1 MLAAAIVVGT
11 YLLGRSLAGRPG
23 ALLAA
28 ALTATAAFS
37 SANNSF
43 VLPHTL
49 SAPLAVLLCLGA
61 LLAAIAVARG
71 RGPGWLVAAGTL
83 AGLVTLARA
92 EFTLAIFAT
101 LLVWLGLRALAAADR
116 RAAARQALLVAV
128 PALAVPVLAYGLVL
142 TRVSLGDL
150 ITENLY
156 PVDYLREAG
165 SVVLKAHAPFTVGS
179 FAELLGRLVL
189 YAGGAALLVAGGVA
203 IARGGRR
210 RTAALAIAGLG
221 ALAFLAVLAVRPET
235 VRYYLEFAYAW
246 IPAGAWLAVA
256 LLLWRYRRRAGAW
269 SAGAQGE
276 LLALFFLAAIAT
288 KSYAAFLPQPNPDFP
303 PDTPYLLPFAG
314 AFLAWL
320 HLRELPRARP
330 RDAAAVRAL
339 GAAWLA
345 LLVLASAVL
354 VVSDARKETITVA
367 GDGGELTAL
376 PKDGAAYQAAL
387 ATVERETRRGEPILV
402 APQMTWLYTISG
414 RENPLPQT
422 SLLPGTLAGAGEQR
436 AIAEL
441 EAQDV
446 RLAITDRTPLTTYDH
461 GAFGETYARRLAAWL
476 RTNFRRT
483 AVLRGAGPNPRVL
496 DVWQRR
502 VP

>member
-1 MLAAAIVVGT
+1 M
-11 YLLGRSLAGRPG
+11 
-23 ALLAA
+23 
-28 ALTATAAFS
+28 
-37 SANNSF
+37 
-43 VLPHTL
+43 
-49 SAPLAVLLCLGA
+49 
-61 LLAAIAVARG
+61 
-71 RGPGWLVAAGTL
+71 
-83 AGLVTLARA
+83 
-92 EFTLAIFAT
+92 
-101 LLVWLGLRALAAADR
+101 
-116 RAAARQALLVAV
+116 
-128 PALAVPVLAYGLVL
+128 
-142 TRVSLGDL
+142 
-150 ITENLY
+150 
-156 PVDYLREAG
+156 
-165 SVVLKAHAPFTVGS
+165 
-179 FAELLGRLVL
+179 
-189 YAGGAALLVAGGVA
+189 AGGVA

-221 ALAFLAVLAVRPET
+221 ALAFLAVLAARPET

-288 KSYAAFLPQPNPDFP
+288 KSYAAFLPSAQPRLPARHAVP
-303 PDTPYLLPFAG
+303 AAVRRRVPRLAAPARAPARAARATP
-314 AFLAWL
+314 
-320 HLRELPRARP
+320 R
-330 RDAAAVRAL
+330 AVRAL

-354 VVSDARKETITVA
+354 VVGDARKETITVA

-422 SLLPGTLAGAGEQR
+422 SLLPGTLPGAGEQR